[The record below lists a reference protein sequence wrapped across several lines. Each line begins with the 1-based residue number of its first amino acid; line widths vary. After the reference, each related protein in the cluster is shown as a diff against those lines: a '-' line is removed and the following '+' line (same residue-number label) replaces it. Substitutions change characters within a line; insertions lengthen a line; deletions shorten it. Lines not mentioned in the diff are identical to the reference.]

1 MGGCMSRKEIPDEI
15 YRYWSAVAS
24 SLRLGWLGTN
34 NVRTEMKACQLALF
48 PNLLNSSAVEEDIL
62 GLEEHL
68 REGADVSSS
77 DERGRTPLHV
87 AAGEGHLNAVRFLLQ
102 QGADVN
108 ATDFYEETPLRDA
121 IRCKSLE
128 VVELLISAGAR
139 LEKSSEELGVEMCCL
154 AFLGDTEQMGAWK
167 KAGVSFNVSD
177 AHGRTPLHVAVCTD
191 QPEMV
196 KFCIR
201 NGSDLENFVDPPK
214 PSSMKLISCGGG
226 ISVHPPHT
234 AVSFLSPLEI
244 THTPSHT
251 HCRVS
256 SHNKH
261 TLYCLPAGGVT
272 LRP

>member
-1 MGGCMSRKEIPDEI
+1 MGVCMSRKEIPDEI

-24 SLRLGWLGTN
+24 SLRLGWLGTS

-68 REGADVSSS
+68 REGADVSGG

-108 ATDFYEETPLRDA
+108 ATDCEEETPLRDA

-154 AFLGDTEQMGAWK
+154 AFLGDTEQMEAWK

-177 AHGRTPLHVAVCTD
+177 AHGRTPLHVAVCTN

-196 KFCIR
+196 MFCVR
-201 NGSDLENFVDPPK
+201 NGSDLEQRDRFNNRPVDDAQRLGLQH
-214 PSSMKLISCGGG
+214 MVEL
-226 ISVHPPHT
+226 
-234 AVSFLSPLEI
+234 LS
-244 THTPSHT
+244 
-251 HCRVS
+251 
-256 SHNKH
+256 
-261 TLYCLPAGGVT
+261 Y
-272 LRP
+272 